1 MGHAPELTRRSFLR
15 VAGGA
20 AAFAVV
26 GGTLGTG
33 VSPASAAPLGQPTGL
48 LLQTAGATS
57 VRHARHIRQYLDGYD
72 DTPWDSMEDCERPCT
87 RQLTDHRLPSAA
99 SER

>member
-1 MGHAPELTRRSFLR
+1 MGHSSELTRRSFLK

-26 GGTLGTG
+26 GGALGAG
-33 VSPASAAPLGQPTGL
+33 VAPAAAATVGQPAGVF
-48 LLQTAGATS
+48 LQTAGEGT

-72 DTPWDSMEDCERPCT
+72 DTPWDSMEGCERACT
-87 RQLTDHRLPSAA
+87 RKLTDHRLPSAA
-99 SER
+99 SGR